1 MNCRGGARN
10 QQRGGH
16 EEDQREEKHDIDA
29 KTAAV
34 TCRLLTPPDA
44 MGEQSHTA
52 SVGACARKSPYPH
65 LTVASYNLRLTD

>member
-1 MNCRGGARN
+1 MNCRGGGRN
-10 QQRGGH
+10 QQRDGH

-29 KTAAV
+29 KTAAAV

-52 SVGACARKSPYPH
+52 SKGACARKSPYP
-65 LTVASYNLRLTD
+65 D